1 MNNNTINGNGGEGGI
16 VRPALVL
23 FVLLSALTGLIY
35 PMAVTGVAKA
45 AFPAQAA
52 GSLIV
57 LDGTTVGSKLIGQN
71 FSDPKHFW
79 GRPSAT
85 APQPYNASAS
95 GGSNQGPLNPALTDA
110 VKARV
115 EALRAADS
123 DNVAPVP
130 VDLVTASASGLD
142 PDISPAAAQYQAAR
156 VARVRGMPLA
166 QVQSLID
173 RNTQQPLLGFLG
185 ESRVNV
191 LALNIALDAAS
202 GSFSP
207 STPR

>member
-1 MNNNTINGNGGEGGI
+1 MNNNGNI
-16 VRPALVL
+16 FRPALVL

-35 PMAVTGVAKA
+35 PMVVTGAAKA
-45 AFPAQAA
+45 VFPSQAA

-57 LDGTTVGSKLIGQN
+57 QGGTTVGSKLIGQN

-115 EALRAADS
+115 EALRAADPG
-123 DNVAPVP
+123 NTAPVP

-142 PDISPAAAQYQAAR
+142 PDISPAAANYQAAR
-156 VARVRGMPLA
+156 VARARGVPVE
-166 QVQSLID
+166 QVSVLIAK
-173 RNTQQPLLGFLG
+173 NTQAPLWGLLG

-191 LALNIALDAAS
+191 LALNLALDAPAH
-202 GSFSP
+202 
-207 STPR
+207 

>member
-1 MNNNTINGNGGEGGI
+1 VI
-16 VRPALVL
+16 
-23 FVLLSALTGLIY
+23 
-35 PMAVTGVAKA
+35 
-45 AFPAQAA
+45 
-52 GSLIV
+52 
-57 LDGTTVGSKLIGQN
+57 DGTTVGSKLIGQN

-115 EALRAADS
+115 EALRAADPG
-123 DNVAPVP
+123 NTAPVP

-173 RNTQQPLLGFLG
+173 GNTQQPLLGFLG
-185 ESRVNV
+185 EPRVNV